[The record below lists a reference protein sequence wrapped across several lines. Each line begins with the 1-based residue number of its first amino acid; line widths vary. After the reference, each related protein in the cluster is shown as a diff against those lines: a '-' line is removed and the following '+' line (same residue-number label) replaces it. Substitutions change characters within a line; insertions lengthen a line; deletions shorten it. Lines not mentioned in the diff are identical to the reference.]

1 MISIR
6 QIAHA
11 LGGQVAGR
19 DTVLAPGPGHSRRDR
34 WLAVLLD
41 PSAPDGFLV
50 HSHAGDDWRDCRD
63 YVRQRLGL
71 PAWQPGDGRQRAIP
85 QQHVAKWDLAAID
98 RETESMPQPWTE
110 DELARIDNAQRIWN
124 EATDPRGTLAEKYL
138 REHRKLDLPDELA
151 GAVLRFHPRCP
162 RRDETTRRME

>member
-1 MISIR
+1 MNTRRDGGAIVARKQKPPNLRPRCRLSTAESSAMISIR

-124 EATDPRGTLAEKYL
+124 E
-138 REHRKLDLPDELA
+138 
-151 GAVLRFHPRCP
+151 
-162 RRDETTRRME
+162 

>member
-1 MISIR
+1 MNTRRDGGAIVARKQKPPNLRPRCRLSTAESSAMISIR

-71 PAWQPGDGRQRAIP
+71 PAWQPVGWHCRPSCVFPFTALPFVEPCEAPALGFAVP
-85 QQHVAKWDLAAID
+85 TTVLTAARSAGVMSASSIGG
-98 RETESMPQPWTE
+98 S
-110 DELARIDNAQRIWN
+110 ARTRSSD
-124 EATDPRGTLAEKYL
+124 
-138 REHRKLDLPDELA
+138 A
-151 GAVLRFHPRCP
+151 G
-162 RRDETTRRME
+162 